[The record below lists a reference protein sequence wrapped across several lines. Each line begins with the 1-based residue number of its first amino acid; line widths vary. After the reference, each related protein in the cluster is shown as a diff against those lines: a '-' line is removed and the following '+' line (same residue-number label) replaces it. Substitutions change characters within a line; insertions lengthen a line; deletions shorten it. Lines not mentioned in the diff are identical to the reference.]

1 MLRRTRGGRKPTFGP
16 AKLGI
21 GRQTKGRT
29 PRNGHDR
36 PIIWS
41 ALPQATGAPLR
52 EDSPAMKPISN
63 TAFYCCGIRMRDAQ
77 SARPVCADLYAKR
90 FMDERGL
97 KIFRQFGGESSANIS
112 NVARHRYIDD
122 FLRRELAGHP
132 QLQVIVIGCGFDS
145 RAFRLS
151 GGTWLELDEP
161 QLIAYKNDALP
172 ASESPNPLQR
182 IAIDFGSESLAQK
195 LQPFSGSAPT
205 VFVIE
210 GVAMYLPI
218 ESLRATL
225 LTLGSLFPGNRVI
238 ADLMTAHFINRYGA
252 NIKRTIAALGAQMIP
267 PDTPAQPFQE
277 AGYREL
283 SRASVVGMG
292 FRYRSLGPLNVLLR
306 PLLPRLFSGYTL
318 RVFRHIT

>member
-1 MLRRTRGGRKPTFGP
+1 
-16 AKLGI
+16 
-21 GRQTKGRT
+21 
-29 PRNGHDR
+29 
-36 PIIWS
+36 
-41 ALPQATGAPLR
+41 
-52 EDSPAMKPISN
+52 MKPISN

-77 SARPVCADLYAKR
+77 SARPVCADHHAKR

-97 KIFRQFGGESSANIS
+97 QIFRQFGGESPANIS

-122 FLRRELAGHP
+122 FLRAQLAGQPH
-132 QLQVIVIGCGFDS
+132 LRVIVIGCGFDT
-145 RAFRLS
+145 RAFRLT

-161 QLIAYKNDALP
+161 ALIAYKSEVLP

-182 IAIDFGSESLAQK
+182 IPIDFSSESLAQK
-195 LQPFSGSAPT
+195 LQPFAGSAPT

-238 ADLMTAHFINRYGA
+238 ADLMTARFIHRYGA
-252 NIKRTIAALGAQMIP
+252 NIKRTIACLGVQLIP
-267 PDTPAQPFQE
+267 PDTPALPFEQ

-283 SRASVVGMG
+283 SRASIVGMA
-292 FRYRSLGPLNVLLR
+292 FRYRSLRALDVLLR
-306 PLLPRLFSGYTL
+306 PLLPGLFSGYTL
-318 RVFRHIT
+318 RVFQHMT